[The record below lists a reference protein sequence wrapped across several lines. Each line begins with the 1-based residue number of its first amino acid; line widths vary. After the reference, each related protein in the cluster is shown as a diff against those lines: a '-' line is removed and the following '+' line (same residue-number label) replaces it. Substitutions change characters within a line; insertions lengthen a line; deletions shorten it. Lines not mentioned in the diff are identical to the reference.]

1 MLKKYTNS
9 HFFFNNVV
17 KISLWNLQVDS
28 GINLEFKQT
37 NNENSDFIEMAFNSI
52 NEDFQGLS
60 MNRNILKDIMKFI
73 WGPFNYEITEKRN
86 LVGYL
91 TYEKINSLISVK
103 VILKSECWKWLH
115 QIIICFCDENL
126 IKGKEVLVQYPN
138 SVKFSFG
145 NNLVKTKPI
154 LLFNTFQTIGG

>member
-52 NEDFQGLS
+52 NEDF
-60 MNRNILKDIMKFI
+60 
-73 WGPFNYEITEKRN
+73 
-86 LVGYL
+86 
-91 TYEKINSLISVK
+91 
-103 VILKSECWKWLH
+103 
-115 QIIICFCDENL
+115 
-126 IKGKEVLVQYPN
+126 
-138 SVKFSFG
+138 
-145 NNLVKTKPI
+145 
-154 LLFNTFQTIGG
+154 